1 MYMLQSIYF
10 KLTSLLLWDFPHFRR
25 NNGALCTN
33 PFINQSRYLFY
44 DYPISAVDC
53 SSSVAYDNAE
63 EVPKQVNKAFPR
75 QLIYLSASILIYLPK
90 CIVNLNASRG
100 FSPRTSAIQKSIT
113 PLPRPIHKFLPFWN
127 LHSAK
132 SINKTQP
139 GKLSSFVQSIADRQ
153 SSMSL
158 SGKHNIWYVFAYL
171 RTIKQAFNLSTL

>member
-1 MYMLQSIYF
+1 LSKYFEHHFYCNSNQHKCFCNGYAYAIKNKDLYYFLLNMLAIKSSSNDMYMLQSIYF

-53 SSSVAYDNAE
+53 SSSVANDNPE

-113 PLPRPIHKFLPFWN
+113 PLPRPIHKFLPF
-127 LHSAK
+127 
-132 SINKTQP
+132 
-139 GKLSSFVQSIADRQ
+139 
-153 SSMSL
+153 
-158 SGKHNIWYVFAYL
+158 
-171 RTIKQAFNLSTL
+171 